1 MTTYSEETLRK
12 INKDNL
18 IGITLSL
25 QSKMEA
31 DNTNV
36 LVELKPLKEKFSNL
50 EADVAY
56 SP

>member
-12 INKDNL
+12 INKDKL
-18 IGITLSL
+18 IDITLSL

-56 SP
+56 SA